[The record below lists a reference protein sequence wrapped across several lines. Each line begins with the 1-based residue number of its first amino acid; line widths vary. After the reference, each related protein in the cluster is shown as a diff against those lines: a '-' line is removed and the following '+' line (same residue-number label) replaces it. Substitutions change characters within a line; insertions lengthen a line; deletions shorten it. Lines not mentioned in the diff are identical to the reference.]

1 MALPAAFIG
10 VILIWSTTPLG
21 IKWSGDGPG
30 FLFGAMAR
38 MTISLPLCLLLL
50 WALRQPLPRDR
61 TAWRVYGIAGIQVYA
76 SMMATYWAAQ
86 HISSGL
92 ISVMFGLTPLITG
105 ILAAMLLGER
115 ALTLPKITGTV
126 LGILGLVEI
135 FGLTIEGQNPAAL
148 AAVLVGVA
156 LQSLSAVL
164 IKRYDPGLPAISVTT
179 GALLVGVPCYLLT
192 WLLSGQGWP
201 EVLPLRSI
209 SAIVYLA
216 VLGSTLGFVL
226 YYYIL
231 KHAGASKAAL
241 ITLVT
246 PVSALLLGNIVDH
259 EPLTAQVWYG
269 TLLILSGLAAYQWG
283 DVLVRYRRST

>member
-148 AAVLVGVA
+148 AAVLVGVT